1 MLQTLSLFWHNIF
14 MTKDGYNTETG
25 LPLDDTHYECGLPK
39 FLRESLERMKQSWAI
54 IDRGEIDYHWDIC
67 WCELNADINSSEVN
81 QLISNEQAWY
91 LRYKYLRMRKENDD

>member
-14 MTKDGYNTETG
+14 MTKDGYNTEAG
-25 LPLDDTHYECGLPK
+25 LPLDETHYECGLPK

>member
-1 MLQTLSLFWHNIF
+1 
-14 MTKDGYNTETG
+14 MTKDGYNTATG
-25 LPLDDTHYECGLPK
+25 FPLDETHYECGLAK
-39 FLRESLERMKQSWAI
+39 FLRESLERMKQSWTI

-81 QLISNEQAWY
+81 KLISSEQAWH

>member
-14 MTKDGYNTETG
+14 MIKDGYNTETG